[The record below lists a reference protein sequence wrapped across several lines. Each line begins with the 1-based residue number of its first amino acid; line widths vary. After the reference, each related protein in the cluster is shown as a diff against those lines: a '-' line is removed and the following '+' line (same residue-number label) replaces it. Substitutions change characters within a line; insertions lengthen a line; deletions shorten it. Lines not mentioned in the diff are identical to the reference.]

1 MFRATKFLI
10 SVEIKMLK
18 DKTLLSGK
26 DTMDGTRDGESS
38 ILIRLEK
45 NLEKDGTETLALT

>member
-18 DKTLLSGK
+18 DKTLLSGR